1 MRGEHLDALYAALG
15 RPGTEDLWTY
25 LPVGPFAD
33 LDGFRAPFEAMITA
47 SGWVPVVITPVGDD
61 APAGLAAYLRVDE
74 GNGCVEMGSIVLA
87 PSLQRTV
94 AATEAMYLMARY
106 ALDEL
111 GYRRY
116 EWKCDLLNASSMAAA
131 RRLGFMAEGVW
142 RQATVYKGRNRDTAW
157 FSITDADW
165 RALRPVLEAW
175 LAPETFVDGVQ
186 RRSLS
191 EATAR
196 VRADLDARA

>member
-1 MRGEHLDALYAALG
+1 MRAEHLKALYGALG
-15 RPGTEDLWTY
+15 GPGTDDLWTY
-25 LPVGPFAD
+25 LSFGPFAD
-33 LDGFRAPFEAMITA
+33 LDAFRAPFEAMIA
-47 SGWVPVVITPVGDD
+47 AADWVPVVITPAGDG

-74 GNGCVEMGSIVLA
+74 GNGCVEVGSIVFA
-87 PSLQRTV
+87 PSLQRTA

-106 ALDEL
+106 AIDEL

-116 EWKCDLLNASSMAAA
+116 EWKCDLLNAPSEAAA

-157 FSITDADW
+157 FSITDVDW
-165 RALRPVLEAW
+165 QALRPVFEAW
-175 LAPETFVDGVQ
+175 LAPETFVDGAQ